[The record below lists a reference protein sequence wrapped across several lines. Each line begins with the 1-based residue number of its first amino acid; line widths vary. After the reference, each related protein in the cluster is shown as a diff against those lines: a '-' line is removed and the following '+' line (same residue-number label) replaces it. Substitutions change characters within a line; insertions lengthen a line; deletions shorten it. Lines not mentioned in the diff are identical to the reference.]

1 MIPKGLWATF
11 LGFFVS
17 RVNHLKNQPLT
28 QKNKRQH
35 WKLIGQ
41 FWMTQYLK
49 IFVKPQGLQIS
60 TLEQVSMSSNACF
73 VLRRPP
79 SPGWLDDVRQIR
91 LNLIWTGGV
100 KHRGAMPLPPNS
112 RRENFKMHFDGFN
125 GWSEPTKTLLCHLI
139 VSDHHCGAWGGHT
152 EKSWRNYWNLFN
164 LPFIYYH
171 LRLIGGDT
179 PSHHPQHP
187 SSDRCRAAKAPRK
200 SIRFIE
206 ISRLCND
213 TPCTFGKLEMPER
226 DSNGCDGCWKFKRMI
241 FEKEILEKTTWDKD
255 VTTKYGNWLQEVY
268 ITDKVSLSYIYIFLY
283 DKQRYI

>member
-1 MIPKGLWATF
+1 MSTQILFLHEHLRQHIFQLPQYVTTSKRNLKKYSYSKSAVHQGSIEIKPDFSRASRRSKQRMPMIPKGLWATF

-35 WKLIGQ
+35 WKLKLIGQ

-100 KHRGAMPLPPNS
+100 KHRGAMPLPPKS
-112 RRENFKMHFDGFN
+112 R
-125 GWSEPTKTLLCHLI
+125 
-139 VSDHHCGAWGGHT
+139 
-152 EKSWRNYWNLFN
+152 
-164 LPFIYYH
+164 
-171 LRLIGGDT
+171 IGELQ
-179 PSHHPQHP
+179 S
-187 SSDRCRAAKAPRK
+187 A
-200 SIRFIE
+200 
-206 ISRLCND
+206 L
-213 TPCTFGKLEMPER
+213 
-226 DSNGCDGCWKFKRMI
+226 W
-241 FEKEILEKTTWDKD
+241 
-255 VTTKYGNWLQEVY
+255 WL
-268 ITDKVSLSYIYIFLY
+268 
-283 DKQRYI
+283 

>member
-28 QKNKRQH
+28 KKQRQH
-35 WKLIGQ
+35 WKLKLIGQ

-79 SPGWLDDVRQIR
+79 SPGWLDDVRLIR

-125 GWSEPTKTLLCHLI
+125 GWSEPTKNSSILFDCFRPSLWSMGRTH
-139 VSDHHCGAWGGHT
+139 WKKW
-152 EKSWRNYWNLFN
+152 EKPLEP
-164 LPFIYYH
+164 LQCA
-171 LRLIGGDT
+171 LQCA
-179 PSHHPQHP
+179 HHPEHP

-213 TPCTFGKLEMPER
+213 TPCTFGKLEMLSER
-226 DSNGCDGCWKFKRMI
+226 QRTAVTVAENLKWGLFKRD
-241 FEKEILEKTTWDKD
+241 FFGKKQNCDKD
-255 VTTKYGNWLQEVY
+255 VTTKFGNWLHGVY
-268 ITDKVSLSYIYIFLY
+268 IIDKLSVSYLYIYIYTFCMINNVMI
-283 DKQRYI
+283 Q